1 MTGSE
6 LLSVALAL
14 FAETDVTDES
24 YQTLAVPYI
33 NTVLAEAF
41 NCNNRIRRFNG
52 MPALSMIPAI
62 TSLDDTIDYED
73 ELMRNALPYGLA
85 AKLYFDEDNDGRL
98 SYFNQEYANRLAEA
112 DKWVVMF

>member
-1 MTGSE
+1 MTGNE
-6 LLSVALAL
+6 LLAAALAL
-14 FAETDVTDES
+14 FAETDASDET
-24 YQTLAVPYI
+24 YQALAVPYI

-52 MPALSMIPAI
+52 ISAHSMIPAI
-62 TSLDDTIDYED
+62 TSLSDEIDYEE
-73 ELMRNALPYGLA
+73 ELLRSALPYGLA

-112 DKWVVMF
+112 DKWVVTF